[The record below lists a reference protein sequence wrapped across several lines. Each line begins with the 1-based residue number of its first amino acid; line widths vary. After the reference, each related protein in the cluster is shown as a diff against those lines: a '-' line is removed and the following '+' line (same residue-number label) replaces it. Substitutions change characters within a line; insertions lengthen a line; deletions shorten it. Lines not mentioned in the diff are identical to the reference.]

1 VLALLALASFP
12 LAAGA
17 SEIPQYV
24 DAPPEAPTK
33 PKKQS
38 HDETEPETP
47 AHTSNTGD
55 GGSAGPGGSGGSGGS
70 GGEGSSGGG
79 SSEATNP
86 NPSTDGSGG
95 ADKAGGG
102 NAATGQSK
110 SGSVQNAQPVVSP
123 AEADDSSSSPLVP
136 ILIAVAILAAISI
149 GAVVLK
155 QRRQRGEPD
164 GAVSPKAS

>member
-1 VLALLALASFP
+1 VLALLAFASFP

-47 AHTSNTGD
+47 AHSSNTGD
-55 GGSAGPGGSGGSGGS
+55 GGSASGGAGGSGSS

-102 NAATGQSK
+102 NATTGQPK
-110 SGSVQNAQPVVSP
+110 SGSVQSAKPVVSP

-136 ILIAVAILAAISI
+136 ILIAIAILAAISI
-149 GAVVLK
+149 GAVGLK